1 MKIVL
6 LKDIH
11 GLGHK
16 YDIVNVADGYALNNL
31 IPKKEAE
38 YASDSVVL
46 KYTKLKEAQSEH
58 RKMKEEE
65 LLKNLDTII
74 AQVYEIKAKA
84 NEQGHLFAGIHKEQ
98 IAEIVG
104 VDPHFIHMD
113 KGQHIKELGEHH
125 VEMKVKDK
133 DVVLKINVIKDEE

>member
-31 IPKKEAE
+31 IPKKQAE
-38 YASDSVVL
+38 YATDSAIV
-46 KYTKLKEAQSEH
+46 KYTKLKEAEVEH

-65 LLKNLDTII
+65 VLKNLDSII
-74 AQVYEIKAKA
+74 SQTYEIKAKA
-84 NEQGHLFAGIHKEQ
+84 NEQGHLFAGIHKDQ
-98 IAEIVG
+98 IAEVVG
-104 VDPHFIHMD
+104 VDAHFIYMD

-133 DVVLKINVIKDEE
+133 DVMLRINVVKDEE